1 MKEMQE
7 DNNRGKDVVAVEKKP
22 KGGLKQKKKKNIKK
36 GFDMVDLEVWNPV
49 GWGPGQCG
57 EGGVIK

>member
-22 KGGLKQKKKKNIKK
+22 KGGLKQKKKNIKK

>member
-1 MKEMQE
+1 M
-7 DNNRGKDVVAVEKKP
+7 VAVEKKP
-22 KGGLKQKKKKNIKK
+22 KGGLKQKKKNNIKKKKK

>member
-1 MKEMQE
+1 M
-7 DNNRGKDVVAVEKKP
+7 VAVEKKP
-22 KGGLKQKKKKNIKK
+22 KGGLKQKKKKQHKKKKK

>member
-1 MKEMQE
+1 M
-7 DNNRGKDVVAVEKKP
+7 VAVEKKP
-22 KGGLKQKKKKNIKK
+22 KGGLKQKR

>member
-1 MKEMQE
+1 M
-7 DNNRGKDVVAVEKKP
+7 VAVEKKP
-22 KGGLKQKKKKNIKK
+22 KGGLKQKKKNIKK